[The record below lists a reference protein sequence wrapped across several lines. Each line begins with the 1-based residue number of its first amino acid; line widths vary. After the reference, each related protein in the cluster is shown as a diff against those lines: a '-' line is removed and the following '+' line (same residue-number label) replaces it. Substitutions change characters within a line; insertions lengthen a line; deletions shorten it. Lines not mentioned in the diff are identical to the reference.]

1 MAVLLYT
8 YFYNISLN
16 VLRLTFFNIYNLPF
30 YALKISLKFRSK
42 LGQKPITFP
51 IFWAPAPTE
60 LQFSIFFSL
69 ICSKPRDR
77 QNLVR
82 DFLLSKYFL
91 NNLHLT
97 VFLQPW
103 KLQHEIPFKHIF
115 WSNCHL
121 WNFFWNL
128 WRKANRCSSKKVN
141 IWTPSGY
148 FPWVFVF
155 LDPRPLSLGSNL
167 VGPWP
172 PKYCTTKYNTVI

>member
-97 VFLQPW
+97 VFSN
-103 KLQHEIPFKHIF
+103 HENCNMKFLLNTFSDQIAICEISFEIF
-115 WSNCHL
+115 DVKQIDA
-121 WNFFWNL
+121 
-128 WRKANRCSSKKVN
+128 RAKK
-141 IWTPSGY
+141 
-148 FPWVFVF
+148 
-155 LDPRPLSLGSNL
+155 
-167 VGPWP
+167 
-172 PKYCTTKYNTVI
+172 